1 VVIGLYAS
9 ITQPVH
15 GPTVLALLEIPDD
28 GRTRRD
34 ELPADIGAERLAR
47 LGGGGKVVRDGSGEN
62 ELSATSDD
70 DECDVKADA
79 EKGGDEGRAL
89 NRF

>member
-1 VVIGLYAS
+1 
-9 ITQPVH
+9 
-15 GPTVLALLEIPDD
+15 
-28 GRTRRD
+28 
-34 ELPADIGAERLAR
+34 LPADIGAERLAR